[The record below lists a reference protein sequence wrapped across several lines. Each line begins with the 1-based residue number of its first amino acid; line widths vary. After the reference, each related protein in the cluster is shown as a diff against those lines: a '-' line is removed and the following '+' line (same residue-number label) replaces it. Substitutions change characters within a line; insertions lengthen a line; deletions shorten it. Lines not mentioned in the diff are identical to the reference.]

1 MNGQNRPLIKPKRRL
16 VSSNVSLDYSKLQ
29 IYPANISGLNNKL
42 SISLALI
49 TKFSFKDLMTP
60 IFSVL
65 ISISQHHFL
74 DFIFQ
79 IRK

>member
-29 IYPANISGLNNKL
+29 IYPLKISGLNNKL
-42 SISLALI
+42 GIGLALI

-60 IFSVL
+60 TFSVL